1 MFDWLVHRKL
11 STIIFRDSL
20 PTGGETLGGQRR
32 LRDELRLVVEYAIK
46 TPPQHGTWDEF
57 LAVWRATDECDVFA
71 QAWNFDHFYP
81 LIGDTHGPCL
91 ESWTMLAGLAQ
102 ATSRIRIGS
111 MVNGMH
117 YRHPAITANM
127 AATVDIISGGRLDLG
142 MGAGWNIEESDAY
155 GIELGSIKER
165 LDRFEEGT
173 EVIVRLLTQ
182 EVTDFTGQYF
192 QITDARCEPKPVQ
205 TPIPLLI
212 GGSGK
217 KRTLAVVARWAQ
229 KWDAGFGSVA
239 DWQAKNEALIG
250 HCEAI
255 GRDSG
260 EITRTAHVAWE
271 AGADPSELADKAA
284 ELTSAGVD
292 MVIFSMRGPYPA
304 NEVEPLGAA
313 LAAL

>member
-1 MFDWLVHRKL
+1 M
-11 STIIFRDSL
+11 
-20 PTGGETLGGQRR
+20 
-32 LRDELRLVVEYAIK
+32 VEYAVK
-46 TPPQHGTWDEF
+46 TPPQHGSWQDF
-57 LAVWRATDECDVFA
+57 LAVWQATDECEVFA

-81 LIGDTHGPCL
+81 LTGDTHGPCL
-91 ESWTMLAGLAQ
+91 ESWTMLSALAQ

-117 YRHPAITANM
+117 YRHPAVTANM

-142 MGAGWNIEESDAY
+142 MGAGWNLEESDAY
-155 GIELGSIKER
+155 GIELGSIKQR
-165 LDRFEEGT
+165 LDRFEEGV

-182 EVTDFTGQYF
+182 EVTDFNGSYYN
-192 QITDARCEPKPVQ
+192 ITDARCEPKPIQ
-205 TPIPLLI
+205 SPIPLLI

-229 KWDAGFGSVA
+229 KWDAGFGSIA

-255 GRDSG
+255 GRDQS

-271 AGADPSELADKAA
+271 AGADPSMLADQAA
-284 ELTSAGVD
+284 PLAEAGVD
-292 MVIFSMRGPYPA
+292 QVIFSMRGPYRA
-304 NEVEPLGAA
+304 AEVEPLGNA
-313 LAAL
+313 LAAR